1 MKNVYLESII
11 LIAKITY
18 SVRYYIL
25 RYDHHFISTQSN
37 GNIVNEHHTILYHLS
52 IVDRYFDI
60 DAVKKHVVNLVYPI
74 RIGGFDTGAVLSFY
88 SRTVTNTI
96 GNCVFYTL

>member
-1 MKNVYLESII
+1 MS
-11 LIAKITY
+11 
-18 SVRYYIL
+18 
-25 RYDHHFISTQSN
+25 
-37 GNIVNEHHTILYHLS
+37 TILYCIIYRLS
-52 IVDRYFDI
+52 NVDRYSDI
-60 DAVKKHVVNLVYPI
+60 DAVKKHVDNLVYPI